1 MANIILDSRKIMV
14 YEDLK
19 YLAELTGKKE
29 GFADRLWEG
38 LLKNDD
44 LYQEF
49 LYYLDNKALKDEFS
63 FDGYALTDIYVTMIG
78 RYNLLNDIGKNTS
91 MCSKESM
98 VLETFMGMLEFMENP
113 TEYKKKLQNNDGMDK
128 L

>member
-63 FDGYALTDIYVTMIG
+63 FDGYALTDIYVTTIG

-98 VLETFMGMLEFMENP
+98 VLETFMGMLSLIENP
-113 TEYKKKLQNNDGMDK
+113 EDYKKKLQNNDGMDK

>member
-1 MANIILDSRKIMV
+1 MTNIILDSRKIMV

-98 VLETFMGMLEFMENP
+98 VLETFMGMLSLIENP
-113 TEYKKKLQNNDGMDK
+113 EEYKKKLQNNDGMDK

>member
-19 YLAELTGKKE
+19 YLAEATGKKE

-38 LLKNDD
+38 LLNCND
-44 LYQEF
+44 LYEEF
-49 LYYLDNKALKDEFS
+49 LYYLDNKALKDTFS
-63 FDGYALTDIYVTMIG
+63 FEGYNLTDIYVSMIG
-78 RYNLLNDIGKNTS
+78 RYNLLNDIGKNTA

-98 VLETFMGMLEFMENP
+98 VLETFMGMLELMENP

>member
-1 MANIILDSRKIMV
+1 MV

-29 GFADRLWEG
+29 GFADKIWEG
-38 LLKNDD
+38 LLKNDE

-98 VLETFMGMLEFMENP
+98 VLETFMGMLELMENP
-113 TEYKKKLQNNDGMDK
+113 TEYKKRLQNNDGMDK